1 MPTRLK
7 RPQYWSLLAVTHG
20 HDEQAVQGDWRGHM
34 ERAHRESCK
43 YRILPRVS
51 RLTLDLERRA
61 LRPHL
66 RRARRA
72 AHPGLRGL
80 CGGQQAAGEDGVQH
94 RGAVDRGL
102 SRAQ

>member
-1 MPTRLK
+1 MH
-7 RPQYWSLLAVTHG
+7 A
-20 HDEQAVQGDWRGHM
+20 
-34 ERAHRESCK
+34 
-43 YRILPRVS
+43 ILPRAS

-80 CGGQQAAGEDGVQH
+80 RGGQQAAGEDGVQH
-94 RGAVDRGL
+94 RDAADRGL
-102 SRAQ
+102 PRAQ